1 MDCRVGKV
9 SDGAFVAGVGMTQFG
24 RHVDKSIKDLTRAAV
39 EQALADAGGEQAQ
52 IQAAFFSNCTQGHFE
67 GQHMVRGEIALRAMG
82 IGKIPVVNVENAC
95 ASASTAFHLAVA
107 YVMSGAADIV
117 LAVGA
122 EKMNVDDKQLMFS
135 AFDSAW
141 DVHEV
146 ERSKANLLQMGRGI
160 TPPSGSTSDKPYSI
174 FMDIYA
180 AMGRLHMREFGTTQ
194 RQFAAVAAKNHGHSV
209 HNPLSQYRK
218 PFSIDEVLASPPIT
232 YPLTLLMCS
241 PVTDG
246 AAAAI
251 VCNTDGLRR
260 LAGKRQRAV
269 RVLASVIQTG
279 SDRPSE
285 ALDQHAVRL
294 GSRRAYELA
303 GVGPGDVSV
312 AEVHDAS
319 AIGEI
324 IQSEV
329 LGLCEM
335 GMGGSA
341 AERGETSIGGRI
353 PINPSGG
360 LESKGHPIGA
370 TGLGQV
376 FELVTQLRGEAG
388 LRQVA
393 GARIA
398 LAENG
403 GGICGIEEA
412 VACIN
417 ILGGM
422 TS

>member
-1 MDCRVGKV
+1 M
-9 SDGAFVAGVGMTQFG
+9 SGAVFVAGVGMTAFG
-24 RHVDKSIKDLTRAAV
+24 RHVDQSVKDLTRLAV
-39 EQALADAGGEQAQ
+39 EQALADAGGERAQ

-67 GQHMVRGEIALRAMG
+67 GQHMVRGQIALRAMG
-82 IGKIPVVNVENAC
+82 IAGIPVVNVENAC

-107 YVMSGAADIV
+107 YVQSGAADIA
-117 LAVGA
+117 LAIGV
-122 EKMNVDDKQLMFS
+122 EKMIAADKQLMFS
-135 AFDSAW
+135 AFDGAW

-146 ERSKANLLQMGRGI
+146 ERSRDNLLQMGRGI
-160 TPPSGSTSDKPYSI
+160 EPPPGSMSDKPYSV

-218 PFSIDEVLASPPIT
+218 AFSIDEVLAAAPIA
-232 YPLTLLMCS
+232 YPLTLPMCA

-251 VCNTDGLRR
+251 VCNAAGLRR
-260 LAGKRQRAV
+260 LGGSGKRAV

-279 SDRPSE
+279 SDRPAE
-285 ALDQHAVRL
+285 ALDRHAVRL
-294 GSRRAYELA
+294 GAQRAYERA
-303 GVGPGDVSV
+303 GVGPGDISV

-329 LGLCEM
+329 LGLCPP
-335 GMGGSA
+335 GSGGAA
-341 AERGETSIGGRI
+341 AERGETALGGRI

-370 TGLGQV
+370 TGLGQI

-388 LRQVA
+388 QRQVA

-417 ILGGM
+417 ILGV
-422 TS
+422 SA